1 MTISRRVLLY
11 GAGSGAALAALGSSI
26 AHGAVPSATPSSG
39 TMAAQDPGRAGA
51 AAGQMPGSPAPAG
64 HEEAAAAAVPS
75 DLFPTQEPERVRELV
90 RVAHFDLSRVKEIV
104 GPQPSLAR
112 AAWDWGFG
120 DWESALGA
128 ASHMGNRAIAEYL
141 LENGARPDLF
151 SAAMLGHLDVVR
163 SHLAAWPGAQRIK
176 GPHGITLLA
185 HARAGGKGA
194 LPVLSYLAALGD
206 ADPVLQA
213 VSLAPEDL
221 AALPGRY
228 VFGARPRDFF
238 VVEPYQ
244 HGLSLGRAE
253 AMARP
258 LSHLGE
264 RVFSP
269 AGADA
274 VRISFSPGNPAASLT
289 VHDPGLVV
297 TARRRDA

>member
-11 GAGSGAALAALGSSI
+11 GAGSGAALAALGPAI
-26 AHGAVPSATPSSG
+26 AHGAAPSARLSSS
-39 TMAAQDPGRAGA
+39 AASSQDPGRANA
-51 AAGQMPGSPAPAG
+51 AAGQSAGPPTPAG
-64 HEEAAAAAVPS
+64 REEPAASPS
-75 DLFPTQEPERVRELV
+75 DVFPTQDPERVRELV
-90 RVAHFDLSRVKEIV
+90 KVAHFDLSRVKEIV

-151 SAAMLGHLDVVR
+151 SAAMLGHLDVVK

-185 HARAGGKGA
+185 HARAGGDRA

-206 ADPVLQA
+206 ADPALQA
-213 VSLAPEDL
+213 VPLAPEDL

-228 VFGARPRDFF
+228 VFGAKPRDFF

-253 AMARP
+253 AVARP

-269 AGADA
+269 AGAET
-274 VRISFSPGNPAASLT
+274 VRIRFSPSNPAASLT

-297 TARRRDA
+297 TALRRET